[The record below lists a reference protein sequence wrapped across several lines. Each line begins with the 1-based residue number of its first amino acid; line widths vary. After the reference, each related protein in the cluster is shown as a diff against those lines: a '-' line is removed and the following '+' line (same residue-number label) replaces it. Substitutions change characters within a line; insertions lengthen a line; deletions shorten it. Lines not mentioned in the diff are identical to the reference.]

1 MVETG
6 RTWRTAERGSAVG
19 VGAGQEGRQGKGNL
33 WEQGAGKKG
42 WPGSF
47 WPEERPGGPAAAACV
62 GWGRGAGQGW
72 PRERVA
78 ERLGEGRTSAL
89 EVPCPGPVPE
99 APAGKPEPVGPPPP
113 QSSGAKRSTTFTTSG
128 G

>member
-1 MVETG
+1 MRAG
-6 RTWRTAERGSAVG
+6 GSAGERQSVG
-19 VGAGQEGRQGKGNL
+19 SGRWEEGLAREFLAIGKAWGTN
-33 WEQGAGKKG
+33 G
-42 WPGSF
+42 
-47 WPEERPGGPAAAACV
+47 AACV

-89 EVPCPGPVPE
+89 EVPSWTDSGG
-99 APAGKPEPVGPPPP
+99 PAGKPETVGPPPP
-113 QSSGAKRSTTFTTSG
+113 QSSGAKRPTTFTTSG

>member
-6 RTWRTAERGSAVG
+6 RTWRTAERGRA
-19 VGAGQEGRQGKGNL
+19 VGAGAGQKGRQGKGDL
-33 WEQGAGKKG
+33 WEQGAGKKC

-47 WPEERPGGPAAAACV
+47 WPEERPGGPAAAAGVC
-62 GWGRGAGQGW
+62 WGRGAGQGW

-89 EVPCPGPVPE
+89 EVPSWTG
-99 APAGKPEPVGPPPP
+99 
-113 QSSGAKRSTTFTTSG
+113 SG
-128 G
+128 GPSRET